1 MKRDDGSAR
10 EEDDLM
16 KSFSAWGD
24 AASGTEWVDGQ
35 DLNPCTGDPCRTVTR
50 LREIASHNGCCS
62 TLCGADTTW
71 EIVIPAPFPDVRLV
85 TKLPRG
91 RRAGSCSSSLEEHLE
106 RLRETYVDGPAD
118 IVIEIVSS
126 ESGPRDRGE
135 KFYEYEAAG
144 VYEYWLIDPGRHQAE
159 FYRLD
164 SEGHYQWVLPD
175 PTGVFRSEALPDFSL
190 KIEWLWQESRPSLM
204 AILRELRLL

>member
-1 MKRDDGSAR
+1 MKSEDGSPQMTS
-10 EEDDLM
+10 EEFL
-16 KSFSAWGD
+16 SWGST
-24 AASGTEWVDGQ
+24 SGTEWVDGQ
-35 DLNPCTGDPCRTVTR
+35 TQPLPIDPWHCHELRGFLTWLLRTFAEEKEV
-50 LREIASHNGCCS
+50 G
-62 TLCGADTTW
+62 
-71 EIVIPAPFPDVRLV
+71 IVIPAPFPMYLGQESPIRMPDLMFIAR
-85 TKLPRG
+85 
-91 RRAGSCSSSLEEHLE
+91 EHLE

-190 KIEWLWQESRPSLM
+190 KIEWLWQESRPTLM